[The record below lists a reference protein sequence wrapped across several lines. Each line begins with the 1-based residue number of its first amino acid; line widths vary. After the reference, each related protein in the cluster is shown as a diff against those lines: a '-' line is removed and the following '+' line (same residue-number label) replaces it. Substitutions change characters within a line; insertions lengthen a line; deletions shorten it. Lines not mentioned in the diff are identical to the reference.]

1 MFVKMVKL
9 AVKFAILQHIYGIW
23 HDRKNKARFCQ
34 HIAAQH
40 QEMAKKHVKAI
51 MNNISR
57 SSVVFFIIQ
66 LLIGL
71 LVVVVV
77 VGCGSTPDF
86 LLPRRKWTFWT
97 TKLLALIIRILQGE
111 KCWLGGLQSPQSP
124 LEKMK
129 KTSKSNL
136 TWECLCQN

>member
-1 MFVKMVKL
+1 MTEKVRL
-9 AVKFAILQHIYGIW
+9 DFAT
-23 HDRKNKARFCQ
+23 
-34 HIAAQH
+34 IAAQH

-77 VGCGSTPDF
+77 GCGSTPDF
-86 LLPRRKWTFWT
+86 LLPRRK
-97 TKLLALIIRILQGE
+97 
-111 KCWLGGLQSPQSP
+111 
-124 LEKMK
+124 
-129 KTSKSNL
+129 
-136 TWECLCQN
+136 